1 MYEYGKCFSKS
12 KRHKMFQHHFVGET
26 KNIFFNLGI
35 LIAKG
40 EKERGGKKE
49 EMATKKYVYMYKKL
63 DICMKLNIVRI
74 FCSCFFFFENSV

>member
-40 EKERGGKKE
+40 ERRKKE

-74 FCSCFFFFENSV
+74 FCSTFFENSV